1 MRPIAAALSAAMLFG
16 CSDQK
21 QTPNATAQTPD
32 AATAS
37 MPDVNAPAFNADS
50 AFALLKRQVAFGP
63 RVPGTAGH
71 AAQLA
76 WMQGYL
82 AARADTV
89 ITQHIAHT
97 GEHGQQIPMANVIAR
112 FNPGAAQRVLLI
124 THWDTRPT
132 ADKDP
137 VESNRSKPI
146 LGANDG
152 ASGVAVL
159 MMLADMFR
167 NQPPP
172 IGVDLLFTDGEDW
185 EQGDMYIGAKYFAA
199 NPLPDYRPLY
209 GVLIDMIGDQNPVFP
224 VEANS
229 QSYAPEV
236 VDRVWRAA
244 EHLGLSAVF
253 PRRMGMAVGDDHDAI
268 NAGGIRTIDI
278 IDGEY
283 GAPIPGTF
291 GQYWH
296 TLSDTVEQTSP
307 KGLDAVGRVLAY
319 LVYAGG

>member
-1 MRPIAAALSAAMLFG
+1 MRPIVVALTAGLMFG
-16 CSDQK
+16 CTEQK
-21 QTPNATAQTPD
+21 QTPDATAQTPPPP
-32 AATAS
+32 T
-37 MPDVNAPAFNADS
+37 VNAPVFNHDS
-50 AFALLKRQVAFGP
+50 AFALLKKQVSFGP

-76 WMQGYL
+76 WMQQYL
-82 AARADTV
+82 GTRADTV
-89 ITQHIAHT
+89 ITQRIAHT
-97 GEHGQQIPMANVIAR
+97 GDRGQQIPMANVLAR
-112 FNPGAAQRVLLI
+112 FNPNATQRVLFI
-124 THWDTRPT
+124 AHWDTRPT

-137 VESNRSKPI
+137 VESNRTKPI
-146 LGANDG
+146 AGANDG

-159 MMLADMFR
+159 MMLADMFKT
-167 NQPPP
+167 QAPP

-199 NPLPDYRPLY
+199 NLMPGYKPMY

-224 VEANS
+224 IEVNS
-229 QSYAPEV
+229 QTYAPEV

-244 EHLGLSAVF
+244 EQLGLSSIF
-253 PRRMGMAVGDDHDAI
+253 PRKMGMSVGDDHDAL

-283 GAPIPGTF
+283 GAPLPGTF

-296 TLSDTVEQTSP
+296 TMNDTVEHTSS

-319 LVYAGG
+319 LVYSGG